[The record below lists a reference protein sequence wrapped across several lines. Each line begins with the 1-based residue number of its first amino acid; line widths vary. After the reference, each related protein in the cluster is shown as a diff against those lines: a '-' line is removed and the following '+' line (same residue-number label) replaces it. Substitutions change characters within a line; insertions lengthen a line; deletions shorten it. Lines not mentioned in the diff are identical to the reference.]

1 MPLPLEPPEAPNAQ
15 IGPQTLEQLIACARG
30 TPTGGCF
37 VEVGVFQGGSA
48 MHLHAL
54 AQEQHRELYLYDTF
68 EGMPYHEAGLDSHP
82 LGDFAD
88 TNLGR
93 VHKLCPHAHI
103 IAGVFP
109 DSAIEMPPVAF
120 AHIDVDNYRCVL
132 ESGAYLFKV
141 VMPGG
146 VIWFDDSPC
155 LAGAAKATKE
165 LFGEAL
171 ELSST
176 GQHYIR
182 L

>member
-1 MPLPLEPPEAPNAQ
+1 VPLPLEQAEAPNAQ
-15 IGPQTLEQLIACARG
+15 IGPQTIECLLSCARE
-30 TPTGGCF
+30 TPRGGCF
-37 VEVGVFQGGSA
+37 VEVGVYQGGSA

-54 AQEQHRELYLYDTF
+54 ALEQGRTLFLYDTF

-82 LGDFAD
+82 LGDFANTSID
-88 TNLGR
+88 R
-93 VHKLCPHAHI
+93 VRKLCPSALI
-103 IAGVFP
+103 TKGVFP
-109 DSAIEMPPVAF
+109 GSAIGMPPIAF
-120 AHIDVDNYRCVL
+120 AHVDVDNYRCVL
-132 ESGAYLFKV
+132 ESGQYLFEH

-165 LFGEAL
+165 LFGDVL
-171 ELSST
+171 ELSAT